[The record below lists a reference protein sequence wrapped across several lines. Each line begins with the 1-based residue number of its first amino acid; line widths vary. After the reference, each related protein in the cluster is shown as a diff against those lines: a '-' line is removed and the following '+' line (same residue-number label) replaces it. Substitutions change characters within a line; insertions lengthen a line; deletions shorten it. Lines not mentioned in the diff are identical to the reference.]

1 MLILDHISSSSRQEE
16 TCIKITI
23 SQLHGQTCSKN
34 WQASN
39 KLNTYEAHS
48 PNEQRKSI
56 QSHSLST
63 HVCNSHLKV
72 NRSQNTSDSCNM
84 LAKNSLI
91 YRSSGMTQSTTQR
104 WISGPSN
111 TRTLLHL
118 CAKLLKSQ
126 THGQNPKTN
135 VIHTGECHIN
145 PSNHNWNKPI
155 SKSTHKSWHYHKEN
169 HQHSVCSN
177 QHIVELA
184 ISCLNSRPSITQLHS
199 NQLTHS
205 SCHYSAPPG
214 KNQVLHPN
222 VFCIGTTKPTKKN
235 LRISRRCPIH
245 EPFKLKKKG
254 KNFENFQKKDE
265 R

>member
-1 MLILDHISSSSRQEE
+1 MSPNLESLDSNSSHCIHHTYVSKNWFSREEALHMTHNPKPGKNQNVNFWMSKKPKQMLILDHISSSSRQEE
-16 TCIKITI
+16 TCIKITV

-126 THGQNPKTN
+126 THGQK
-135 VIHTGECHIN
+135 
-145 PSNHNWNKPI
+145 
-155 SKSTHKSWHYHKEN
+155 
-169 HQHSVCSN
+169 
-177 QHIVELA
+177 
-184 ISCLNSRPSITQLHS
+184 
-199 NQLTHS
+199 
-205 SCHYSAPPG
+205 
-214 KNQVLHPN
+214 
-222 VFCIGTTKPTKKN
+222 
-235 LRISRRCPIH
+235 
-245 EPFKLKKKG
+245 
-254 KNFENFQKKDE
+254 
-265 R
+265 